1 MHGRSPY
8 GNVMIR
14 SAARFALG
22 MARGGVRVLLASTLV
37 VFAPTAARAELP
49 PPVRRAVDLYLQ
61 ELARV
66 EQSGERLS
74 MEPLFV
80 RADSLDDYLFPS
92 ELSQSIEGLPGMEL
106 DSLQA
111 ALRGVTIVM
120 SDYVFTYLD
129 DDFFQKIAESKGLP
143 QDREFLK
150 AYAGR
155 DLGSESVQDCTHFG
169 ADLLVNQ
176 HGAWRQFKARYP
188 RDYVRFAADED
199 GNVIGQLLS
208 TCACGD
214 SSSVDSE
221 FRRFL
226 RLFPKDPIA
235 PQIRSRLDS
244 LQKGTSGI
252 TFNCPPPHYH

>member
-1 MHGRSPY
+1 
-8 GNVMIR
+8 MIR
-14 SAARFALG
+14 FATR
-22 MARGGVRVLLASTLV
+22 MVSGGVRLLLAATLV
-37 VFAPTAARAELP
+37 ALAPTTAWAELP
-49 PPVRRAVDLYLQ
+49 PVAQRAVDQYLQ

-66 EQSGERLS
+66 ERSRNRLS

-80 RADSLDDYLFPS
+80 RADSLDDYLFGFGGSP
-92 ELSQSIEGLPGMEL
+92 SIEGLPEAEL

-111 ALRGVTIVM
+111 ALRGINVFIG
-120 SDYVFTYLD
+120 DYVFTYLD
-129 DDFFQKIAESKGLP
+129 NDFFRMLAESRGLP

-176 HGAWRQFKARYP
+176 HGAWRQFKASYP
-188 RDYVRFAADED
+188 RGYVRFAAAED
-199 GNVIGQLLS
+199 GNVIAQLLS

-221 FRRFL
+221 YQGFL
-226 RLFPKDPIA
+226 RRFPKDQIA
-235 PQIRSRLDS
+235 PQIRARLDS
-244 LQKGTSGI
+244 VRRGTSGI
-252 TFNCPPPHYH
+252 TFNCPPPHYR